1 MKKIEQ
7 PEINSIRGPTEKPT
21 KAHRK
26 TYPPTLKNINFFL
39 LKFGFKKHQE
49 RVRKKKYLRVKT
61 SHSVFHLSV
70 SQNAFLIQ

>member
-39 LKFGFKKHQE
+39 LKFGFKKHQKSAKE
-49 RVRKKKYLRVKT
+49 K
-61 SHSVFHLSV
+61 VFES
-70 SQNAFLIQ
+70 